1 MYSRR
6 LDQNEYNCLSHT
18 SSRRLQD
25 VFKTSSRG
33 LVKMP
38 ARILQDI
45 FKESRTHFEKV
56 LKTFLRQLQ
65 DVLDDFKMYHQ
76 VKLFL
81 QTRLQDVFKASKA
94 SRRFQRINKY
104 IKVQNIRINVSLK
117 MYFAGFRFSIYT
129 PFSNCL
135 QRDIQNPLDYLRR
148 NFFRKNS

>member
-1 MYSRR
+1 MVKTSSRCLLSLSSEEDFKMYSRR

-104 IKVQNIRINVSLK
+104 IKV
-117 MYFAGFRFSIYT
+117 
-129 PFSNCL
+129 
-135 QRDIQNPLDYLRR
+135 
-148 NFFRKNS
+148 